1 MFGREAVGAGYW
13 DAYRLA
19 VLAGGDPPWVAVTG
33 IERRPDLARAALQ
46 RRPVAYLVRPHD
58 AALLATLDEAGRQG
72 ISRLRDDAVGRYRLV
87 VLDGAAPGLAAVRP
101 SPPRWW
107 QMLAA
112 AGAGLLFVGTL
123 AFMALAP
130 LISRRWP
137 GILGAAFPA
146 PVSAPTRD

>member
-1 MFGREAVGAGYW
+1 MKRHLRWLVGWGVLTALMVLAALRLEWREAVGALAAASPGW
-13 DAYRLA
+13 LLLA
-19 VLAGGDPPWVAVTG
+19 V
-33 IERRPDLARAALQ
+33 AAN
-46 RRPVAYLVRPHD
+46 
-58 AALLATLDEAGRQG
+58 AL
-72 ISRLRDDAVGRYRLV
+72 IRLV
-87 VLDGAAPGLAAVRP
+87 VLDGAVPGLAAVRP